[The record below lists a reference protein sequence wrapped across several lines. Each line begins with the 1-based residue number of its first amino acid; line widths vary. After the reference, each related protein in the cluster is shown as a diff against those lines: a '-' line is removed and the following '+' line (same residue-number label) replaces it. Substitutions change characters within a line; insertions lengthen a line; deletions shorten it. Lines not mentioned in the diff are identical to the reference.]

1 MTDHPAPEGRTTGRP
16 APDPNQTDPTKG
28 LHPLSQIGRFI
39 ARSGRRIAITIAG
52 FAVLIAGVIML
63 VTPGPGILGIIA
75 GLTILATEWAWAE
88 KALDRAKMRAG
99 QAASAATAT
108 PFRLGLAIGA
118 TLMGIAAAVVYFF
131 FLT

>member
-1 MTDHPAPEGRTTGRP
+1 MTDSPAPEGRTNHRR
-16 APDPNQTDPTKG
+16 ADANQTDPTKG

-39 ARSGRRIAITIAG
+39 LRSGRRIAVTIAG
-52 FAVLIAGVIML
+52 FAVLTAGVIML

-108 PFRLGLAIGA
+108 PFRFGLAIGA

>member
-1 MTDHPAPEGRTTGRP
+1 MTDSPAPEGRTTHRR
-16 APDPNQTDPTKG
+16 ADANQTDPTKG

-39 ARSGRRIAITIAG
+39 LRSGRRIAVTIAG
-52 FAVLIAGVIML
+52 FAVLTAGVIML

-118 TLMGIAAAVVYFF
+118 TIMGIAAAVVYFF